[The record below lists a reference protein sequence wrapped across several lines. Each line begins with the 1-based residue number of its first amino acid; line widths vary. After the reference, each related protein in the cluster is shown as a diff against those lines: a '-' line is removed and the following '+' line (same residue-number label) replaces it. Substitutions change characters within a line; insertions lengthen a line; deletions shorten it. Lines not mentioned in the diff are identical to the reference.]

1 MRDSEHG
8 SVVVDKYTCGLSDG
22 PAQKSRKFSFM
33 KFKYLKLIKKM
44 WTACT
49 TSVLYDCNPGSS
61 SWECSDSGFI
71 LPIDGPMVC
80 SDIGSVLPI
89 DGRGVCSD
97 IGFILPI
104 DGGII
109 EFSIVLYCN

>member
-1 MRDSEHG
+1 
-8 SVVVDKYTCGLSDG
+8 
-22 PAQKSRKFSFM
+22 M
-33 KFKYLKLIKKM
+33 KV

-61 SWECSDSGFI
+61 SWECSNSGFV
-71 LPIDGPMVC
+71 LPIDGRMVC
-80 SDIGSVLPI
+80 TDIGSVLPM
-89 DGRGVCSD
+89 DGRRVCTD
-97 IGFILPI
+97 IGCILPI